1 MFSMSESSAT
11 VRGSSHK
18 SLGRRALG
26 WLGVDVREGEG
37 GIAALLFLFFFM
49 AITFQY
55 VSKAVRQSK
64 FLDSL
69 GVEMLPVV
77 WLILAFCAIPIILIY
92 NRAVDRFQ
100 RHNVIA
106 GTCATVAAIVVG
118 FAFVIQ
124 SDAWW
129 VPIAFYVFVSIA
141 YVLIVSQFW
150 AYSNFI
156 LNPRQGKRLF
166 GFIGAGGLAGGAM
179 GGYIANLVSGIA
191 GSRMTLLVS
200 AGILSLTI
208 VVIYLVQRL
217 GIVADGDEPDRGAVD
232 KADKLDAA
240 KGGLEAILDS
250 RHLKLIAALMFTTVV
265 VANIIDMQFN
275 WAMIEALPADMTGSE
290 RFDALTGGFGNFYV
304 LMSGSAFV
312 FQLLFTARI
321 HRRLGIGFAMRVL
334 PVAMLFGTVGIF
346 LAVAVVPRILLNVC
360 RFLKVGENGLRY
372 SLDQATREL
381 LFFPVPTGAR
391 LKAKAYIDVFVQRSA
406 KAGAGILLLP
416 VTFGLM
422 TVVQAGYL
430 SIALIM
436 IWLGITVALRRQYV
450 ISFRDGLQRRA
461 VDTAVAVD
469 LTDVTG
475 LEVLVEALGSSDQRQ
490 VMHSLE
496 LLEYFD
502 KGNLVAPLLVRH
514 ESAAVRQKTLGL
526 LAATKRTDAITLI
539 EEALGDEEPEVR
551 SAAMRAL
558 VILHGDTAAA
568 EMAEQLDDPDRGVR
582 GTAIASILT
591 SDNGADHAD
600 ARAALEHM
608 IGSADIKD
616 RCAAADVMGE
626 LEEPAFQED
635 LVQLLYDP
643 EIGVQHDAIR
653 AVRARVESGGANPI
667 FVPTLISLM
676 RDRRLKHEARE
687 ALVSYGESVIPAL
700 VHFMNDT
707 QEQVWVRRALPKT
720 VARVGGRKAADALLA
735 ELGADDQFLR
745 RKVIEALVWIRAHEP
760 EFEFDAEVIG
770 KEIRHESRLYLL
782 GLTDLVSTAPA
793 DSFEFRAPLIRWP
806 GGKPLLLQKM
816 FADRM
821 GTNVDNLFRLLSLV
835 HPIVDVRAAAL
846 SLMSDD
852 PRLRSHA
859 LEYLDN
865 ALQGEVRSEV
875 FAVIGDVTLDD
886 KLEYAQSEYDLAVQP
901 ADNVL
906 RRLVVASATN
916 DEMAHWFGSA
926 AIHTICELKIEELYP
941 QLLEASR
948 RPDDSLARETA
959 IWAGHRLGLDP
970 T

>member
-1 MFSMSESSAT
+1 MSESSVT
-11 VRGSSHK
+11 VSGSSHE
-18 SLGRRALG
+18 SRWRRALG
-26 WLGVDVREGEG
+26 RLGVDVRAGEG
-37 GIAALLFLFFFM
+37 AIAVLLFLFFFM

-64 FLDSL
+64 FVDSL
-69 GVEMLPVV
+69 SPEMLPVV
-77 WLILAFCAIPIILIY
+77 WLILAFCAIPVILLY

-106 GTCATVAAIVVG
+106 GTCAGVAVIIVG
-118 FAFVIQ
+118 FSFIIE

-129 VPIAFYVFVSIA
+129 VPISFYVFVSIA

-156 LNPRQGKRLF
+156 LDPRQGKRLF

-179 GGYIANLVSGIA
+179 GGYIAVLVTRIA

-200 AGILSLTI
+200 AGILALTI
-208 VVIYLVQRL
+208 AVVYVVQHL
-217 GIVADGDEPDRGAVD
+217 GVVPRDDD
-232 KADKLDAA
+232 KPNHLASDKTDKLEAA
-240 KGGLEAILDS
+240 KGGLEAILNS
-250 RHLKLIAALMFTTVV
+250 RHLTLIAALMFVTVV
-265 VANIIDMQFN
+265 VANIIDLQFS
-275 WAMIEALPADMTGSE
+275 WAMVEALPPDMDKAE
-290 RFDALTGGFGNFYV
+290 RFDALTGGFGNLYV

-312 FQLLFTARI
+312 FQLLFTSRI

-334 PVAMLFGTVGIF
+334 PIAMLLGTSGIF
-346 LAVAVVPRILLNVC
+346 LAVAVFPGILLNVC
-360 RFLKVGENGLRY
+360 RLLKIGENGLRY

-381 LFFPVPTGAR
+381 LFFPVPTGVR
-391 LKAKAYIDVFVQRSA
+391 LKAKAYIDIFVQRSA

-422 TVVQAGYL
+422 TVVQAGFL
-430 SIALIM
+430 SIVLIV

-461 VDTAVAVD
+461 VDAAVAVD

-475 LEVLVEALGSSDQRQ
+475 LEVLVEALGSGDRRQ

-502 KGNLVAPLLVRH
+502 KGNLVTPLLVRH
-514 ESAAVRQKTLGL
+514 ESAAVRRKTLDL
-526 LAATKRTDAITLI
+526 LAATNRTAAIPLI
-539 EEALGDEEPEVR
+539 EEVLGDENPEVR

-568 EMAEQLDDPDRGVR
+568 EMAKELDDPDRGVR

-591 SDNGADHAD
+591 GGNGAGHAD
-600 ARAALEHM
+600 ARIALGNLV
-608 IGSADIKD
+608 GSADIKD
-616 RCAAADVMGE
+616 RCAATDVLGE
-626 LEEPAFQED
+626 LGEPAFQED
-635 LVQLLYDP
+635 LMQLLYDP

-653 AVRARVESGGANPI
+653 AVRARVERGGANPI

-707 QEQVWVRRALPKT
+707 QEQVWVRRAIPKT

-745 RKVIEALVWIRAHEP
+745 AKVIEALVWIRTHEP
-760 EFEFDAEVIG
+760 EIKFDAVVIG

-793 DSFEFRAPLIRWP
+793 DSFEFQAPLIRWP
-806 GGKPLLLQKM
+806 NGKPLLLQKM

-821 GTNVDNLFRLLSLV
+821 SANVDNVFGLLSLV
-835 HPIVDVRAAAL
+835 HPIADVRAAAL

-875 FAVIGDVTLDD
+875 FAVIGDLALDD
-886 KLEYAQSEYDLAVQP
+886 KLAYAQSEYDLSVQP

-906 RRLVVASATN
+906 RRLVLASATD
-916 DEMAHWFGSA
+916 DEMAHWLGSA
-926 AIHTICELKIEELYP
+926 AMHTICELEIEELYP

-959 IWAGHRLGLDP
+959 IWAGNRLGLAL